1 MRIAYFDCFSGAS
14 GNMILGALVDA
25 GLSLDAL
32 ERELRRLPV
41 SGWDVQAHPVF
52 KRGLGALHLEVRVP
66 GEDHDSHAHPHPH
79 PHGVA
84 HAANGHRH
92 RTLADVLAIV
102 RDAGF
107 PQPVESAASAIYHR
121 LAEAEARVHRV
132 ALDAIAFHEVG
143 QIDAIIDIAGAALGL
158 YLLGIERV
166 YCSALPSGRG
176 WIDAQHGRMPSP
188 APATLELLRG
198 APTYA
203 VDVDGELVTPTGAA
217 ILTTVA
223 TFEARPPM
231 VIDGLGYGA
240 GRSEFQ
246 FPNVL
251 RVLVG
256 TTVAQDASSQAPRL
270 GDVAVLETNIDD
282 MNPQLYDLAIE
293 RVFAAGAID
302 VWTHPVQMK
311 KGRPGTQLCVLAPPE
326 RADAVAAA
334 VLAET
339 TSIGVRRYMAARE
352 TLARE
357 QHTVPTAFGPVRVK
371 VVDSPAGR
379 RARPEYDDCVAIAR
393 TQGRPLADVMRRI
406 ESEVDAWLTSSV
418 K

>member
-41 SGWDVQAHPVF
+41 SGWDVRAHPVF

-66 GEDHDSHAHPHPH
+66 GEDHDRHAHRQAASHSDPH
-79 PHGVA
+79 
-84 HAANGHRH
+84 ANGHRH
-92 RTLADVLAIV
+92 RSLADVLAIV
-102 RDAGF
+102 REAGF
-107 PQPVESAASAIYHR
+107 PQPVENAASAIYHR

-132 ALDAIAFHEVG
+132 ALDEIAFHEVG
-143 QIDAIIDIAGAALGL
+143 QIDAIVDIAGAALGL
-158 YLLGIERV
+158 YLMGIERA
-166 YCSALPSGRG
+166 YCSALPCGRG

-188 APATLELLRG
+188 APATLELVRG
-198 APTYA
+198 APIYD
-203 VDVDGELVTPTGAA
+203 VDVEGELVTPTGAA

-223 TFEARPPM
+223 SFEARPPM
-231 VIDGLGYGA
+231 VIDSVGYGA
-240 GRSEFQ
+240 GRSEFP

-256 TTVAQDASSQAPRL
+256 ATVVQNAASHAPRD

-293 RVFAAGAID
+293 RLFAAGAID

-339 TSIGVRRYMAARE
+339 TSIGVRRYLAARE

-357 QHTVPTAFGPVRVK
+357 QHTVPTALGPVRVK

-379 RARPEYDDCVAIAR
+379 RARPEYDDCAAIAR
-393 TQGRPLADVMRRI
+393 THGRPLADVMRRI
-406 ESEVDAWLTSSV
+406 ESDVDAWLRGSAT
-418 K
+418 